1 MCKPSTEKCHM
12 CNNLLFTLRTDM
24 NFEYQCGLCN
34 QFFTGFKYEFGPYV
48 TIDVRC
54 ALISD
59 SLDHESHPHRLYY
72 STLNYRRCSR
82 CEDKTHHI
90 FSCDECDEY
99 KLDGKCAML
108 PNKVMKN
115 RYDDHPLFWSYMNV
129 DEKYWCEACETKL
142 DPKGGNSRN
151 PNFPRGPGF
160 SARANDK

>member
-34 QFFTGFKYEFGPYV
+34 QFFTGFRYEFGPYV

-54 ALISD
+54 ASISD

-108 PNKVMKN
+108 PNKAPMKKLKDPRN
-115 RYDDHPLFWSYMNV
+115 GSLYWYGLDMNSGWIT
-129 DEKYWCEACETKL
+129 EWIEGSHEGCGRPPIFPT
-142 DPKGGNSRN
+142 
-151 PNFPRGPGF
+151 PNG
-160 SARANDK
+160 A